1 MAYAASD
8 RTRRRLYETATGL
21 FLKQGYEST
30 TIRQIAAAAEV
41 STGTVY
47 RYFPNKSDFL
57 TFYPA
62 RSVDHLRHFADT
74 IPDDVELFEV
84 ILRVLMEDVRGN
96 LEIFYRPVECDGE
109 CVYESNDLR
118 WGYWSSFA
126 SDAAHFEE
134 EMAVRQ
140 SLIDL
145 YNEILE
151 EGKRRGE
158 LEADADTEAL
168 SQIIVAIFFQESERR
183 LRVTEQELEAALR
196 RNVGVLLEGRLRRP
210 T

>member
-1 MAYAASD
+1 MAYSSSS
-8 RTRRRLYETATGL
+8 RTRQRLYETAAEL
-21 FLKQGYEST
+21 FLKQGYENT

-57 TFYPA
+57 TFYPT

-74 IPDDVELFEV
+74 VPEGVGLFEV

-96 LEIFYRPVECDGE
+96 LEIFYRAVDCGGE
-109 CVYESNDLR
+109 RVYESNDLR

-126 SDAAHFEE
+126 SDAEHFEA
-134 EMAVRQ
+134 EMAVRR
-140 SLIDL
+140 SLTDL
-145 YNEILE
+145 YVEILE

-158 LEADADTEAL
+158 LDPDADTEAL
-168 SQIIVAIFFQESERR
+168 SQIIVAIFFQESKRHF
-183 LRVTEQELEAALR
+183 RVTEEALERALR
-196 RNVGVLLEGRLRRP
+196 RNVGVLLEGRLR
-210 T
+210 